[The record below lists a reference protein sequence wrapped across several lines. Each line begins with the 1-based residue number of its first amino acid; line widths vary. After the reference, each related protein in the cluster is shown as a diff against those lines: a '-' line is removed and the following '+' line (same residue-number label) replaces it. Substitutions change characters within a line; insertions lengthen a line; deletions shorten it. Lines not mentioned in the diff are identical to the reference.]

1 MTNLSKILGGL
12 LIIALICIVLMQGCG
27 NGNGEIVY
35 RDTVLYETTTDT
47 ILVPTTDTVYK
58 TITIRIPVPYL
69 DSTHRDTTPYVLD
82 DFDEFTEKPQIYEDS
97 VSDDTISITFK
108 ATVWGFMDKLELGY
122 RVKQYYAIV
131 KTTTIETE
139 ITKSKR
145 FNGFYLGMDVDVGKN
160 GLARPTPM
168 IEASTDKINYELGYN
183 VVDKEVRAGIRFRIR
198 LKNAN

>member
-1 MTNLSKILGGL
+1 MDTGHKILGGL
-12 LIIALICIVLMQGCG
+12 LIIALIYIVLMDGCG

-145 FNGFYLGMDVDVGKN
+145 FNGIYVGMDVNISDSAVT
-160 GLARPTPM
+160 RPTPI
-168 IEASTDKINYELGYN
+168 IELSMRKVNYNIGYDFKDKAI
-183 VVDKEVRAGIRFRIR
+183 RAGFRVK
-198 LKNAN
+198 LGK

>member
-12 LIIALICIVLMQGCG
+12 LIVALIYIVLMDGCG
-27 NGNGEIVY
+27 NSGNGEIVY

-47 ILVPTTDTVYK
+47 ILVTNTDTVYK
-58 TITIRIPVPYL
+58 TITVHIPVPYL

-122 RVKQYYAIV
+122 RVKQYYAIT
-131 KTTTIETE
+131 KTTIIETE
-139 ITKSKR
+139 ITKTKR
-145 FNGFYLGMDVDVGKN
+145 FNGFYLGMDVGIIKDSLSHV
-160 GLARPTPM
+160 APTL
-168 IEASTDKINYELGYN
+168 EASFRRFNVNVGY
-183 VVDKEVRAGIRFRIR
+183 DLMDRDIIFGVRAKLG
-198 LKNAN
+198 K